1 MSLFDN
7 IPEGLDEVIHAVLTE
22 TDADVLK
29 VAIKAGAGLAA
40 IIAAVSAIKYAID
53 KDKVKDL
60 SELVNASTG
69 MVEAAS
75 PSKEIKGVINS
86 VFGKEK

>member
-7 IPEGLDEVIHAVLTE
+7 IPEGLDDVIHAVLTE

-40 IIAAVSAIKYAID
+40 IITAVSAVKYAID

-69 MVEAAS
+69 MVEAVV
-75 PSKEIKGVINS
+75 PGKEIKGAISS
-86 VFGKEK
+86 VFGKEN

>member
-1 MSLFDN
+1 MSLLN
-7 IPEGLDEVIHAVLTE
+7 SIPDGLDEVIHAVLTE
-22 TDADVLK
+22 TDADVIK

-40 IIAAVSAIKYAID
+40 IIAAISAIKYAID

-60 SELVNASTG
+60 SELVNASTS

-75 PSKEIKGVINS
+75 PSKEIKGVIS
-86 VFGKEK
+86 SIFSKEK